1 MKVLRF
7 IMYSLFFTL
16 VAGAL
21 LLFFSPQIP
30 FGPDAEVKIVKSGSM
45 EPTIMTGAAVLIA
58 AESVYEIGDV
68 ITFTDTNAS
77 IPTTHRI
84 ITSEVREGETVFITQ
99 GDANEEPDIAP
110 VYPRQ
115 IIGRAVLA
123 TPYVGFIFDF
133 ARQPLGFALL
143 VGIPALLII
152 IDEVEKIIAEIR
164 RRRQK
169 TVVTVEVT
177 PALVKEL
184 NEFRA
189 SDLRFIAIFSLSVS
203 AIAIAGLTLS
213 GTLAFARDTEM
224 AQDNRLTATVVDV
237 ALSLSTSSATFI
249 GGGVWPMAPV
259 ALYIEESDS
268 DPRAVYRLSVETVG
282 GTQAFCESL
291 EVDISDAF
299 AYSGGL
305 LALASADFSA
315 TAIHTFVS
323 FDSRHPYSSTDT
335 CVVDF
340 ILRASLAGE
349 EEGYVDEERA
359 RFTLAVASG
368 VAPARLLVS
377 ESEVSADVVA
387 RGTESE
393 GSHDSEDFPEV
404 VAQNGEGNDLEPG
417 PVFVEE
423 TLEDTSEE
431 EGAVADHPEA
441 VEEELDETTEPGD
454 EEGEAAESSAGTEVE
469 TVSAAES
476 IE

>member
-45 EPTIMTGAAVLIA
+45 EPTIMTGAAVLIV
-58 AESVYEIGDV
+58 AEPVYEIGDV

-84 ITSEVREGETVFITQ
+84 IAREVREGETIFITQ
-99 GDANEEPDIAP
+99 GDANEDPDIAP
-110 VYPRQ
+110 VYTHQ
-115 IIGRAVLA
+115 ILGRVVLDI
-123 TPYVGFIFDF
+123 PYVGFIFDF
-133 ARQPLGFALL
+133 ARQPLGFTLL

-152 IDEVEKIIAEIR
+152 IDEVEKIVAEIR

-169 TVVTVEVT
+169 PVATIAVT

-184 NEFRA
+184 DEFRA

-213 GTLAFARDTEM
+213 GTLAFARDTET
-224 AQDNRLTATVVDV
+224 AQGNRLTATAVDV

-259 ALYIEESDS
+259 ALYIDESDS
-268 DPRAVYRLSVETVG
+268 DPRAVYRLSVEAVG

-291 EVDISDAF
+291 QVDISDAF
-299 AYSGGL
+299 VYSGGL

-315 TAIHTFVS
+315 TSVHTFIS
-323 FDSRHPYSSTDT
+323 FDAQHPYSSTDT

-340 ILRASLAGE
+340 ILRASLTEG
-349 EEGYVDEERA
+349 EEGYFDEERA
-359 RFTLAVASG
+359 RLTLAVAVG
-368 VAPARLLVS
+368 AAPARLPVS
-377 ESEVSADVVA
+377 ESEVPFDAVA
-387 RGTESE
+387 RDTESE
-393 GSHDSEDFPEV
+393 GSHDSEDLPEV
-404 VAQNGEGNDLEPG
+404 VAQNGEGDDLEPG
-417 PVFVEE
+417 SVSAEE
-423 TLEDTSEE
+423 TLEDNSEE
-431 EGAVADHPEA
+431 AGVVADHPEA
-441 VEEELDETTEPGD
+441 VEEEQDDITEPGD
-454 EEGEAAESSAGTEVE
+454 EEREVTESSADTEAE
-469 TVSAAES
+469 TVPAAEL